1 MANYTMHH
9 LNVGSDTYEMVDE
22 QGRVNIAPSFSASS
36 TYAVG
41 DMVLKDGQLYECN
54 TAISTAEAWTAAHW
68 TAVTVGGELSTVK
81 DGLYAVF
88 PPVVT
93 LEYGSIS
100 GNGAIT
106 QTNTRVHTT
115 DKFIAYAGDTVFPLW
130 DTVNNYGR
138 YYIETTVWNFDG
150 SVRSQS
156 GWKDNVYLVPTD
168 GYISLTVRR
177 RDNGTISASDIADMQ
192 TKVFFTHLPK
202 NESNKTASVQV
213 MKGINHRGWY
223 QAPENTV
230 VAYQESSAH
239 GFKYVETDVRMTSDN
254 VPVCL
259 HDATINRTGRN
270 ADGSAISS
278 TINISDITYSQTQE
292 YDFGI
297 WKGSAY
303 AGTKMPKLAEVLN
316 ICKVLG
322 MQLYVDIG
330 STPLLTRA
338 QIQIIVDTVHD
349 SGMVQNV
356 TYLCGQLEYGVYIS
370 QYDKYARIGVVTS
383 LNALFTTYALAF
395 RTGYNDVFMN
405 VELSNVSVSTLA
417 NAKANELPVEV
428 WTVNTTSD
436 IDSLD
441 AYITGVTSDSIDASA
456 YLKSQNS
463 GAVPYIQP
471 TAIDGRT
478 TIMDGGYYVEGRK
491 VYVNIKIK
499 SSVNH
504 TSTPGVLTNM
514 PKPSTGWCALSCIRS
529 DSNIGST
536 INSIIPCGI
545 NNIGVYAKELSTNGI
560 YYITGVYLC

>member
-1 MANYTMHH
+1 MSTEYTKTNWQDGDIITADKM
-9 LNVGSDTYEMVDE
+9 N
-22 QGRVNIAPSFSASS
+22 NIEN
-36 TYAVG
+36 G
-41 DMVLKDGQLYECN
+41 IKGIED
-54 TAISTAEAWTAAHW
+54 
-68 TAVTVGGELSTVK
+68 VTTTVK

-88 PPVVT
+88 PPVIT

-100 GNGAIT
+100 SNGAIT

-138 YYIETTVWNFDG
+138 YYIETTVWNYDG

-177 RDNGTISASDIADMQ
+177 RDNGVISASDITDMQ
-192 TKVFFTHLPK
+192 TKVFFNHLPK
-202 NESNKTASVQV
+202 NESNKTANVQV

-278 TINISDITYSQTQE
+278 TINISDITYSQTQD

-297 WKGSAY
+297 WKGSDY

-330 STPLLTRA
+330 STPLLTRE
-338 QIQIIVDTVHD
+338 QVQIIVDTVHD

-405 VELSNVSVSTLA
+405 VELSNVSESTLA

-456 YLKSQNS
+456 YLKLQNS

-478 TIMDGGYYVEGRK
+478 TIMGGGYYVEGRK

-545 NNIGVYAKELSTNGI
+545 NNIGVYTKELSTNGI